1 LIFKRG
7 RKGSVYIFNG
17 IFVEVNMDKVIN
29 KIEVHV
35 GVISFYKGKCLVLKR
50 TDDRRLYPGLW
61 ECGGGKV
68 HMGEN
73 FEDAVIRQMQEEA
86 KVVVE
91 IKGILK
97 TYSIDIPNEEQK
109 VIPGLKFVANI
120 KKFLNGSSPEISD
133 EHLEFR
139 FIDRKEIDGLDFIP
153 GVEVDVKEA
162 FDLIKGKDKK

>member
-1 LIFKRG
+1 
-7 RKGSVYIFNG
+7 
-17 IFVEVNMDKVIN
+17 MDKVIN

-73 FEDAVIRQMQEEA
+73 FEDAVIRQMEEEA

-91 IKGILK
+91 ISSILK
-97 TYSIDIPNEEQK
+97 TYSIDISNEEQK

-120 KKFLNGSSPEISD
+120 KKFLNGNSPEIGE
-133 EHLEFR
+133 EHSEFR

-153 GVEVDVKEA
+153 GVEIDVKEA
-162 FDLIKGKDKK
+162 FDLIKGNDKNK